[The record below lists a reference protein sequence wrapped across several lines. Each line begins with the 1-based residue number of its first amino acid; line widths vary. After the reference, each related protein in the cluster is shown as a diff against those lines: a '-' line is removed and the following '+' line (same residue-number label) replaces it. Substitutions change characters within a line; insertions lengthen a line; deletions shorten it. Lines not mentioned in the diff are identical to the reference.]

1 MVWGCSRLSQ
11 LGSKM
16 KSNYGAP
23 KAEINELGRIQ
34 DRVSFLYLEHA
45 RVNRQ
50 DSAVTVTDQ
59 RGTVF
64 IPSAMVNVLMLGP
77 GVDITHRAMELIGD
91 SGMAVVWVGE
101 HGVRQYAHG
110 RPLGHSSRFLEQQA
124 KLVSN
129 RRTRVAVARKM
140 YQMRFPNED
149 VSKMTMQQ
157 LRGKEGARIRKV
169 YLEQSKKTKVPWNR
183 REYKVDDFESST
195 PINKALTAAHQALYG
210 LSCSVIVALG
220 ASPGLGFVHTG
231 HDLSFVYDFADL
243 YKAKYS
249 IPIAFQM
256 TEKHGNQDIADWTR
270 RGMRDA
276 FSNGKILIQMVQD
289 LKYILDINDQMTAD
303 TMHLWDDREG
313 LQKFGVQYHEFD
325 VRDDQ
330 Q

>member
-1 MVWGCSRLSQ
+1 
-11 LGSKM
+11 M

-23 KAEINELGRIQ
+23 KTELNELGRIQ
-34 DRVSFLYLEHA
+34 DRISFLYLEHA

-64 IPSAMVNVLMLGP
+64 VPSAMVSVLLLGP
-77 GVDITHRAMELIGD
+77 GVDVTHRAMELIGET
-91 SGMAVVWVGE
+91 GMAVVWVGE

-110 RPLGHSSRFLEQQA
+110 RALGHSSRFLEQQA

-140 YQMRFPNED
+140 YQMRFPKED
-149 VSKMTMQQ
+149 VSKLTMQQ
-157 LRGKEGARIRKV
+157 LRGKEGARVRRV
-169 YLEQSKKTKVPWNR
+169 YLEQSKKTNVPWDR
-183 REYKVDDFESST
+183 REYKVDSFDSST

-231 HDLSFVYDFADL
+231 HDMSFVYDFAGL

-249 IPIAFQM
+249 IPVAFEM
-256 TEKHGNQDIADWTR
+256 TAKHGNNDIVDWTR
-270 RGMRDA
+270 RGMRDVFA
-276 FSNGKILIQMVQD
+276 NGKLVVQMVRD
-289 LKYILDINDQMTAD
+289 LKSLLDIDDDIPAE
-303 TMHLWDDREG
+303 TMHLWDDRQG

-325 VRDDQ
+325 DEDDEN
-330 Q
+330 